1 MAPKFIFERDK
12 LTMKITKTTKDI
24 TPDRYNNCTSAA
36 TIQNALHRGLPF
48 SASGRTLSAILSLSY
63 PNDLSLYT
71 IDKVKTAWTKTTVK
85 YSRADRSYEVCLR
98 SVCSFYLLT
107 LVQALLQEVTDL
119 KKKVG
124 DLDEKAKATNA
135 RIESL
140 EATRGTQE
148 GIMTTWQA
156 AHLVF
161 HGV

>member
-1 MAPKFIFERDK
+1 M
-12 LTMKITKTTKDI
+12 
-24 TPDRYNNCTSAA
+24 
-36 TIQNALHRGLPF
+36 
-48 SASGRTLSAILSLSY
+48 
-63 PNDLSLYT
+63 
-71 IDKVKTAWTKTTVK
+71 TVK
-85 YSRADRSYEVCLR
+85 YSRADRSYEVCFH

-107 LVQALLQEVTDL
+107 LVQDLLQEVMDL

-124 DLDEKAKATNA
+124 NLEEEVKGLDL

-140 EATRGTQE
+140 EATRGMQE